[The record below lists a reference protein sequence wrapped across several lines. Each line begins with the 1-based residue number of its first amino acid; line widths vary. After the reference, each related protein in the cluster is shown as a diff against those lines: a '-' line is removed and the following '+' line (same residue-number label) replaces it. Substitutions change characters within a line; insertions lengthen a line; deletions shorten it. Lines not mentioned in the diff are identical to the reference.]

1 MSMPEGPLHEAE
13 VHRAAEE
20 DRHTAAQR
28 RINLIWEYTQ
38 ATIAISIVLANIVY
52 IFLMLLV
59 TDPPPAVLLA
69 NAFFLVIGFY
79 FGRTNHARI
88 GDWGRPLD
96 DRSEG
101 SRR

>member
-1 MSMPEGPLHEAE
+1 VGDPLTEAGT
-13 VHRAAEE
+13 RAAAEE

-38 ATIAISIVLANIVY
+38 ALIAVSIVLANIAY
-52 IFLMLLV
+52 CFLMLIV
-59 TDPPPAVLLA
+59 VDPPPAVLLA

-88 GDWGRPLD
+88 GDLRPLD
-96 DRSEG
+96 DRNTEG
-101 SRR
+101 R

>member
-1 MSMPEGPLHEAE
+1 VKFEALIPGTTRFPLRDGVWLIENGKITRP
-13 VHRAAEE
+13 VS
-20 DRHTAAQR
+20 
-28 RINLIWEYTQ
+28 NLRFNE
-38 ATIAISIVLANIVY
+38 S
-52 IFLMLLV
+52 
-59 TDPPPAVLLA
+59 PAVLLA